1 MIRKATFEAM
11 AAGRAQ
17 RLWPALR
24 RSGVT
29 AARKHCGC
37 ARTEPRPCN
46 GARCWIG
53 APHLCRANR
62 HLEPEFKRVAC
73 QDHQALP
80 RRERTPVRLRLGNLA
95 KLALVQRVYGR
106 LEHRRGRWNM

>member
-1 MIRKATFEAM
+1 MESRD
-11 AAGRAQ
+11 AASGARGTGSDPRFAAA
-17 RLWPALR
+17 ALR
-24 RSGVT
+24 KREGIATGARS
-29 AARKHCGC
+29 
-37 ARTEPRPCN
+37 EPRPCN
-46 GARCWIG
+46 GARSWIG
-53 APHLCRANR
+53 APRLCRANR

-106 LEHRRGRWNM
+106 LEHRRGQ